1 MILKKYSPNYEG
13 GKCPVGFEYVNGY
26 MEKGVWVDSYC
37 RKIKRYRTD
46 PYEKEKQKD
55 KEEEDKIHHRIYR
68 RVLENESPYADGEE
82 TL

>member
-37 RKIKRYRTD
+37 RKIKKYRTD
-46 PYEKEKQKD
+46 PYEKKKQRD
-55 KEEEDKIHHRIYR
+55 REEEEKSYNRIYNQ
-68 RVLENESPYADGEE
+68 LMNNERPYADGEE
-82 TL
+82 NL